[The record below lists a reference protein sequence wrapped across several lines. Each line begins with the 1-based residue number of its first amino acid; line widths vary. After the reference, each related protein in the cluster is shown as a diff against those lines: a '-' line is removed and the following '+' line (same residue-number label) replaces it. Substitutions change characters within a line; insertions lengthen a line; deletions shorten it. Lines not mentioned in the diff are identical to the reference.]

1 MGMKGY
7 KAFRHGFYC
16 EVDGN
21 RKQYEE
27 QIIEAIYD
35 ICEVEK

>member
-21 RKQYEE
+21 RKQYQENSE
-27 QIIEAIYD
+27 FVEAD
-35 ICEVEK
+35 S